1 MKILISSMTFAPDHS
16 GISLYATDFATYA
29 TEQGHDVT
37 VVTTFSWYPKWKKL
51 PEDKRKLFRKEKYKK
66 AKILRGYQYVPG
78 NASTKGRII
87 QEITFLFFALFNFI
101 RAGRQEVI
109 VVFTPPINLGILGI
123 IFKKLWG
130 AKLIINVQDLQLDAA
145 KSLGM
150 VDKLPLI
157 DFMHN
162 IEKFT
167 YRHSDLVT
175 TISSAMIELVKN
187 KGVHPDKLYLWP
199 NWIDVD
205 SAISKGEKGGF
216 REKFP
221 QYENKVIIGYAG
233 NVGVKQGLSTL
244 IELSARY
251 NAQNNISFL
260 IIGEGGDLLNL
271 KTMAE
276 QMKIRNLE
284 FIDFLSQEDYFNF
297 LSDADLVFLSQK
309 RDSGDVYFPSKLLG
323 IMAKKKLIFVS
334 ADRESELYKVIEDN
348 DLGMLSDFEDIDQ
361 MQICLDNFL
370 ENQNKFT
377 TNKSNAFNFVQQF
390 DRNIVL
396 KETFEKI
403 KAIPQIL

>member
-1 MKILISSMTFAPDHS
+1 MTFAPDHS

-29 TEQGHDVT
+29 AEQGHDVT

-51 PEDKRKLFRKEKYKK
+51 PEDKGKLFSKEKYKGS
-66 AKILRGYQYVPG
+66 KILRGYQYVPE

-87 QEITFLFFALFNFI
+87 QEITFLFFAFFNFI

-109 VVFTPPINLGILGI
+109 VAFTPPINLGILGVV
-123 IFKKLWG
+123 FKKLWG

-157 DFMHN
+157 DFMHK

-167 YRHSDLVT
+167 YRHADLVT
-175 TISSAMIELVKN
+175 TISSAMVELIKN
-187 KGVHPDKLYLWP
+187 KDVNSDKLYLWP

-205 SAISKGEKGGF
+205 SAIGKGKKGGF
-216 REKFP
+216 RKKFP

-244 IELSARY
+244 IELAARY
-251 NAQNNISFL
+251 NALNNISFL

-271 KTMAE
+271 KKMAE
-276 QMKIRNLE
+276 HMKVQNLE

-297 LSDADLVFLSQK
+297 LSDADIVFLSQK

-323 IMAKKKLIFVS
+323 IMAKEKLIFVS
-334 ADRESELYKVIEDN
+334 ADRESELYKVIEVN
-348 DLGMLSDFEDIDQ
+348 DLGMRSDFADIDQ

-370 ENQNKFT
+370 EDQNKFNKT
-377 TNKSNAFNFVQQF
+377 KSNAFSFVQQF

-403 KAIPQIL
+403 KAIP